1 MILNLLS
8 WGMSVGRNRLL
19 KSAFLPK
26 ILAPP
31 FCMLA
36 SYVVFVYAVTIALAG
51 IAFGGKLN

>member
-1 MILNLLS
+1 
-8 WGMSVGRNRLL
+8 MSVGRNRLL